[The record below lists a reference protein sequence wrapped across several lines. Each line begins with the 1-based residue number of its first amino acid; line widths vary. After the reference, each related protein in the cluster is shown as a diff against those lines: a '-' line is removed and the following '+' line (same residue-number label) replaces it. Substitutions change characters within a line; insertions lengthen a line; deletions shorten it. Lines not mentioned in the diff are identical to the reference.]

1 MASCKTYI
9 FVKNVIL
16 KRYLFIILTLLVV
29 KAGAQSFEL
38 SGIVEHGTT
47 NEKLSGANILVLE
60 TNQGASSD
68 SAGHFTI
75 QIKNK
80 GKYTLRVSFL
90 GYSTYEQIVGI
101 FDNTFLRV
109 VMEPVQTE
117 IAEVAVSSNATNQT
131 LRSPQVGLQ
140 KLSMKDIGMLPKFM
154 GDSDPVKAIRLT
166 PGVQAGGEGNEG
178 LFVRG
183 SDPGQNLILLEDMP
197 IYNASHLLG
206 LYSVFNP
213 SIVKNVSLY
222 KGAYPAQHGG
232 RSSSLLKIGLKDGI
246 PDKPEFEGSIGFISS
261 RVSVKTPILKN
272 NASLLFAGRIT
283 YLQLLKSASGMIGTK
298 VDYLENNMYNFGD
311 LNLRL
316 ELRLSAKNRLVLNSY
331 LGSDRYELTRSSIGM
346 TYNMDWGNR
355 VATIKYI
362 HLFNSNASLATTIGV
377 TNYFF
382 NLDATYQQYSVK
394 LKSELTDPFLRTDF
408 FYSHNNHFLQFG
420 FETILHSITPESAD
434 VKVNSSLYTSHL
446 KYRSR
451 EVSVFAND
459 TWTVNEHVSIMAGAR
474 ATSYTH
480 LGAYNTY
487 PRNAYGEVT
496 DTLRYNFNDPIKTY
510 YGFEPRLSLNYKR
523 SQKESYKLSLSRNYQ
538 YMHLISVGSV
548 SFPTDIWFPSTKNVK
563 PEYTDQIA
571 LGYYR
576 SLHNNLY
583 DASVELYFRQM
594 QNVIE
599 FTNSLTATYDY
610 NEFEESITHGKG
622 YSFGAEW
629 HIRKNVGLL
638 TGWISYTLGC
648 TIRKFDEIN
657 NGQFFFGKYDRR
669 HDLALTLQ
677 YKLSEHWDLSS
688 VFIYSTGNAMTLP
701 TGRYM
706 IQGQIVNDYTSV
718 NSFRMP
724 AYHRMDISATR
735 TKIIRGKF
743 ESSWNFS
750 IYNVYNR
757 ANPYYV
763 FFEVKGNLDEY
774 KLSVAAKK
782 VSLLPIL
789 PSVSWTFKF

>member
-1 MASCKTYI
+1 M
-9 FVKNVIL
+9 
-16 KRYLFIILTLLVV
+16 KRYLFIILVFFIV
-29 KAGAQSFEL
+29 KASAQPYIL
-38 SGIVEHGTT
+38 SGTVEHRGT
-47 NEKLSGANILVLE
+47 NLKLSGANVLLLE
-60 TNQGASSD
+60 SNQGVSSD
-68 SAGHFTI
+68 STGHFTI
-75 QIKNK
+75 QVKNK
-80 GKYTLRVSFL
+80 GQHTLRVSFL
-90 GYSTYEQIVGI
+90 GYSDYEQKIEISG
-101 FDNTFLRV
+101 NLT
-109 VMEPVQTE
+109 VQVTMDIEQTQLTE
-117 IAEVAVSSNATNQT
+117 ITVIGNRTNQT
-131 LRSPQVGLQ
+131 QSNPQTGIQ
-140 KLSMKDIGMLPKFM
+140 KLSMKDIRMLPKFM

-213 SIVKNVSLY
+213 SIVKNVTLY
-222 KGAYPAQHGG
+222 KGAYPALYGG
-232 RSSSLLKIGLKDGI
+232 RSSSLLKIGLTDGI
-246 PDKPEFEGSIGFISS
+246 SDKSEFEGSIGFISS
-261 RVSVKTPILKN
+261 RASVKTPILKN
-272 NASLLFAGRIT
+272 NASLLVAGRIT
-283 YLQLLKSASGMIGTK
+283 YLQLLKSTSEMIGSK
-298 VDYLENNMYNFGD
+298 VKYLENNMYNFGD

-316 ELRLSAKNRLVLNSY
+316 EFQISPKNRLILNSY
-331 LGSDRYELTRSSIGM
+331 LGSDKYELTRSLIGM

-355 VATIKYI
+355 VATIKHI
-362 HLFNSNASLATTIGV
+362 HIFNSNTSWTTIIGV

-382 NLDATYQQYSVK
+382 NLDANYQQYGVK
-394 LKSELTDPFLRTDF
+394 LKSELTDPFFRTEF
-408 FYSHNNHFLQFG
+408 FYSHNNHFFQFG
-420 FETILHSITPESAD
+420 LETTLHSITPESAD
-434 VKVNSSLYTSHL
+434 VQVNSSPYTSHL
-446 KYRSR
+446 KFRSR

-459 TWTVNEHVSIMAGAR
+459 TWTVNDHISVMAGVR

-487 PRNAYGEVT
+487 LKNAYGEVT
-496 DTLRYNFNDPIKTY
+496 DTLRYGFNDPVKTY
-510 YGFEPRLSLNYKR
+510 YGVEPRFSLSYKR
-523 SQKESYKLSLSRNYQ
+523 SQDESYKLSLSRNYQ

-548 SFPTDIWFPSTKNVK
+548 SFPTDIWFPSTKHVK

-576 SLHNNLY
+576 SLKNNLY

-599 FTNSLTATYDY
+599 FTNSLTATYEY
-610 NEFEESITHGKG
+610 NEFEESVTHGKG

-629 HIRKNVGLL
+629 HIRKNIGSFS
-638 TGWISYTLGC
+638 GWISYTLGY
-648 TIRKFDEIN
+648 TIRKFDDIN

-724 AYHRMDISATR
+724 AYH
-735 TKIIRGKF
+735 
-743 ESSWNFS
+743 
-750 IYNVYNR
+750 
-757 ANPYYV
+757 
-763 FFEVKGNLDEY
+763 
-774 KLSVAAKK
+774 
-782 VSLLPIL
+782 
-789 PSVSWTFKF
+789 

>member
-1 MASCKTYI
+1 M
-9 FVKNVIL
+9 
-16 KRYLFIILTLLVV
+16 KRYLFIILVFFVFKTS
-29 KAGAQSFEL
+29 AQPFVL
-38 SGIVEHGTT
+38 SGIVEHRGT
-47 NEKLSGANILVLE
+47 KSRLSGANVLLLE
-60 TNQGASSD
+60 LNQGVSSD
-68 SAGHFTI
+68 STGHFAI
-75 QIKNK
+75 QVKNK
-80 GKYTLRVSFL
+80 GRYTLRVSFI
-90 GYSTYEQIVGI
+90 GYSNYEQVVEIS
-101 FDNTFLRV
+101 DNVTIQVEMDIEQTQL
-109 VMEPVQTE
+109 TE
-117 IAEVAVSSNATNQT
+117 ITVIGNRTNQT
-131 LRSPQVGLQ
+131 LNNPQTGLQ
-140 KLSMKDIGMLPKFM
+140 KLSMKDIRILPKFM

-213 SIVKNVSLY
+213 SIVKSVSLY
-222 KGAYPAQHGG
+222 KGAYPAQYGG
-232 RSSSLLKIGLKDGI
+232 RSSSLLKIGLTDGI
-246 PDKPEFEGSIGFISS
+246 PDKPEFEGSIGLVSS
-261 RVSVKTPILKN
+261 RASVKTPILKN
-272 NASLLFAGRIT
+272 NASLLAAGRIT
-283 YLQLLKSASGMIGTK
+283 YLQLLKSTSKMLGSKIN
-298 VDYLENNMYNFGD
+298 YLENNMYNFGD

-316 ELRLSAKNRLVLNSY
+316 EFRISPKNRLILNSY
-331 LGSDRYELTRSSIGM
+331 LGSDRYELTRSLIGM

-355 VATIKYI
+355 VATIKHI
-362 HLFNSNASLATTIGV
+362 HLFNSKASWATTIGV

-382 NLDATYQQYSVK
+382 NLDATYQQYTVK

-408 FYSHNNHFLQFG
+408 FYSNNNHFFQFG

-434 VKVNSSLYTSHL
+434 VKVNSSRYTSHL
-446 KYRSR
+446 KFRSR
-451 EVSVFAND
+451 EASVFAND
-459 TWTVNEHVSIMAGAR
+459 TWTVNENISVMAGVR

-480 LGAYNTY
+480 LGVYNTY
-487 PRNAYGEVT
+487 LKNAYGEVY
-496 DTLRYNFNDPIKTY
+496 DTLGYGFNDPVKTY
-510 YGFEPRLSLNYKR
+510 YGVEPRFSVNYKQ
-523 SQKESYKLSLSRNYQ
+523 SQNESYKLSISRNYQ

-548 SFPTDIWFPSTKNVK
+548 SFPTDIWFPSTKHVK

-576 SLHNNLY
+576 SLSDNRY
-583 DASVELYFRQM
+583 ETSVELYFRQM

-599 FTNSLTATYDY
+599 FTNSLTATYEY

-622 YSFGAEW
+622 YSFGTEW
-629 HIRKNVGLL
+629 HFRKNIGSF

-648 TIRKFDEIN
+648 TIRKFDDIN

-701 TGRYM
+701 AGRYM
-706 IQGQIVNDYTSV
+706 IQGQIINDYTSV

-724 AYHRMDISATR
+724 AYHRMDFSVTH
-735 TKIIRGKF
+735 TKVIRGKF

-750 IYNVYNR
+750 VYNVYNR

-774 KLSVAAKK
+774 ELSVAAKK

-789 PSVSWTFKF
+789 PSVSWAFKF